1 MNFSGFSSNQ
11 NAAGLLG
18 GDLLVSSPR
27 DKIVSFEVWCHIRF
41 RPHEPTDLGP
51 PKR

>member
-27 DKIVSFEVWCHIRF
+27 DNNRQFRSVVSH
-41 RPHEPTDLGP
+41 
-51 PKR
+51 